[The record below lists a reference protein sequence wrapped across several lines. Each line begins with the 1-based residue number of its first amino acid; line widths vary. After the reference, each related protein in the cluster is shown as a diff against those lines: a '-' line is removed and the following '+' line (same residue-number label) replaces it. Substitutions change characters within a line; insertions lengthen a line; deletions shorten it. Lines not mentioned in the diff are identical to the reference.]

1 MSKIA
6 LLSGSVTV
14 SVFYIFAVCMTLRV
28 PSPTT
33 SGTTA
38 ETNTANSNSTIGTS
52 SKLHPTYLPDKA
64 LYYWLA
70 GQLLMFG
77 FGYIA
82 YWADVLYN
90 AAREKAAYE
99 KLGQNTIQ
107 VKKSMNLY
115 YYLEFR

>member
-1 MSKIA
+1 
-6 LLSGSVTV
+6 
-14 SVFYIFAVCMTLRV
+14 
-28 PSPTT
+28 
-33 SGTTA
+33 
-38 ETNTANSNSTIGTS
+38 
-52 SKLHPTYLPDKA
+52 
-64 LYYWLA
+64 
-70 GQLLMFG
+70 MFG
-77 FGYIA
+77 FSYIA

>member
-1 MSKIA
+1 
-6 LLSGSVTV
+6 
-14 SVFYIFAVCMTLRV
+14 
-28 PSPTT
+28 
-33 SGTTA
+33 
-38 ETNTANSNSTIGTS
+38 
-52 SKLHPTYLPDKA
+52 
-64 LYYWLA
+64 
-70 GQLLMFG
+70 MFG